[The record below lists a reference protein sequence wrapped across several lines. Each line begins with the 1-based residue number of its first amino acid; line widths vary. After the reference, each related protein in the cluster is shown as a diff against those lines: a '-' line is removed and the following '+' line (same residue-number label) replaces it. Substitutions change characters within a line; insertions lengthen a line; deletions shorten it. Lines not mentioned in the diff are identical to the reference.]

1 MKKVN
6 WAFLHLM
13 MQAKG
18 FKDLFFGWV
27 MKSIRGG
34 RVEIKVNDQICTFF
48 PTYSGVT

>member
-18 FKDLFFGWV
+18 FKYFFLWLGD
-27 MKSIRGG
+27 
-34 RVEIKVNDQICTFF
+34 EINQRWE
-48 PTYSGVT
+48 SGNQSK